1 MALRCAANVLLRN
14 EITRQIYTTPRISN
28 KLSQTT
34 QILLPQTRFA
44 SDKPDIVVDCSGN
57 SCEPIKRGS
66 YCAPGTEEYCI
77 AGHMPGEEE
86 VEVGAHSTVT
96 PGQYSVLN
104 KQSKEAKDGNEVKTN
119 AQEAGGA

>member
-104 KQSKEAKDGNEVKTN
+104 KQSKDAKDGNEVKTN
-119 AQEAGGA
+119 AQEASS

>member
-1 MALRCAANVLLRN
+1 MALRSVANVLLRN

-119 AQEAGGA
+119 AQEASS

>member
-1 MALRCAANVLLRN
+1 MALRSAANVLLRN
-14 EITRQIYTTPRISN
+14 EITRQIYATPRISN

-104 KQSKEAKDGNEVKTN
+104 KQSKEAKDGKEVKTN
-119 AQEAGGA
+119 AQEASS

>member
-1 MALRCAANVLLRN
+1 MALRSAANVLLRN

-66 YCAPGTEEYCI
+66 FCAPGTEEYCI

-86 VEVGAHSTVT
+86 VEVGAHSTVN

-104 KQSKEAKDGNEVKTN
+104 KQNKEAKDGKEVKTN
-119 AQEAGGA
+119 AQEASS

>member
-1 MALRCAANVLLRN
+1 MALRSAANVLLRN

-104 KQSKEAKDGNEVKTN
+104 KQSKEAKDGNEAKTN
-119 AQEAGGA
+119 AQEASS

>member
-1 MALRCAANVLLRN
+1 MALRSAANVLLRN
-14 EITRQIYTTPRISN
+14 EITRQICTAPRISN

-34 QILLPQTRFA
+34 QILLPLTRFA

-104 KQSKEAKDGNEVKTN
+104 KQSPAKEEGKEVKTN
-119 AQEAGGA
+119 SQEASS

>member
-1 MALRCAANVLLRN
+1 MALRSAANVLLRN
-14 EITRQIYTTPRISN
+14 EITRQIYTAPRISN
-28 KLSQTT
+28 KFSQTT

-104 KQSKEAKDGNEVKTN
+104 KQSKEAKDGKEVKTN
-119 AQEAGGA
+119 AQEASS

>member
-1 MALRCAANVLLRN
+1 MALRSAANVLLRN
-14 EITRQIYTTPRISN
+14 EITRQIYITPRISN

-119 AQEAGGA
+119 AQEASS

>member
-1 MALRCAANVLLRN
+1 MALRSAANVLLRN
-14 EITRQIYTTPRISN
+14 EITRQIYTTTRVSN

-77 AGHMPGEEE
+77 AGRMPGEEE
-86 VEVGAHSTVT
+86 VEAGAHSTVT
-96 PGQYSVLN
+96 PGQYSALN

-119 AQEAGGA
+119 AQEASS

>member
-1 MALRCAANVLLRN
+1 MALRSAANVLLRN

-77 AGHMPGEEE
+77 AGHMPGDEE

-119 AQEAGGA
+119 AQEASS

>member
-1 MALRCAANVLLRN
+1 MALRSAANVLLRN

-34 QILLPQTRFA
+34 QLLLPQTRFA

-119 AQEAGGA
+119 AQEASS

>member
-1 MALRCAANVLLRN
+1 MALRSAANVLLRN

-86 VEVGAHSTVT
+86 VEVGAHSIVT

-104 KQSKEAKDGNEVKTN
+104 KQSKEAKDGKEVKTN
-119 AQEAGGA
+119 AQEASS

>member
-1 MALRCAANVLLRN
+1 MALRSAANILLRN
-14 EITRQIYTTPRISN
+14 EITRQIYTAPRISN

-119 AQEAGGA
+119 AQEASS

>member
-1 MALRCAANVLLRN
+1 MALRSAANVLLRN
-14 EITRQIYTTPRISN
+14 EITRQIYTAPRISN

-119 AQEAGGA
+119 AQEASS

>member
-1 MALRCAANVLLRN
+1 MALRSAANVLLRN

-104 KQSKEAKDGNEVKTN
+104 KQSKEAKDGKEVKTN
-119 AQEAGGA
+119 AQEASS

>member
-1 MALRCAANVLLRN
+1 MALRSAANVLFRN

-104 KQSKEAKDGNEVKTN
+104 KQSKEAKDGNEAKTN
-119 AQEAGGA
+119 AQEASS

>member
-1 MALRCAANVLLRN
+1 MALRSAANILLRN

-119 AQEAGGA
+119 AQEASS

>member
-1 MALRCAANVLLRN
+1 MALRSAANVLLRN

-28 KLSQTT
+28 KFSQTT

-104 KQSKEAKDGNEVKTN
+104 KQGKEAKDGKEVKTN
-119 AQEAGGA
+119 AQEASS

>member
-1 MALRCAANVLLRN
+1 MALRSAANVLLRN

-104 KQSKEAKDGNEVKTN
+104 KQGKEAKDGNEVKTN
-119 AQEAGGA
+119 AQEASS

>member
-1 MALRCAANVLLRN
+1 MALRSAANVLLRN

-28 KLSQTT
+28 KLSQTA

-104 KQSKEAKDGNEVKTN
+104 KQSKDIKDGKEVKTN
-119 AQEAGGA
+119 AQEASS

>member
-14 EITRQIYTTPRISN
+14 EITRQIYATPRISN

-104 KQSKEAKDGNEVKTN
+104 KQSKEAKDGKEVKTN
-119 AQEAGGA
+119 AQEASS

>member
-1 MALRCAANVLLRN
+1 MALRSSANVLLRN
-14 EITRQIYTTPRISN
+14 EITRQLYTTPRINN
-28 KLSQTT
+28 KLSQAT

-104 KQSKEAKDGNEVKTN
+104 KQGKEAKDGKEVKTN
-119 AQEAGGA
+119 AQEASS

>member
-1 MALRCAANVLLRN
+1 MALRSAANVLLRN
-14 EITRQIYTTPRISN
+14 EITRQIYTTPRINN

-104 KQSKEAKDGNEVKTN
+104 KQSKDAKDGNEVKTN
-119 AQEAGGA
+119 AQEASS

>member
-1 MALRCAANVLLRN
+1 MALRSAANVLLRN
-14 EITRQIYTTPRISN
+14 EITRQIYTTTRINN

-104 KQSKEAKDGNEVKTN
+104 KQSKEAKDGKEVKTN
-119 AQEAGGA
+119 AQEASS

>member
-1 MALRCAANVLLRN
+1 MALRSAANVLLRN
-14 EITRQIYTTPRISN
+14 EITRQLYTTPRINN
-28 KLSQTT
+28 KLSQAT

-104 KQSKEAKDGNEVKTN
+104 KQSKEAKDGKEVKTN
-119 AQEAGGA
+119 AQEASS

>member
-1 MALRCAANVLLRN
+1 MALRSAANVLLRN

-104 KQSKEAKDGNEVKTN
+104 KQSKEPKDGNEVKTN
-119 AQEAGGA
+119 AQEASS

>member
-1 MALRCAANVLLRN
+1 MALRSAANVLLRN

-28 KLSQTT
+28 KFSQTT

-104 KQSKEAKDGNEVKTN
+104 KQGKEAKDRKEVKTN
-119 AQEAGGA
+119 AQEASS

>member
-1 MALRCAANVLLRN
+1 MALRSAANVLLRN
-14 EITRQIYTTPRISN
+14 EITRQIYTTPRINN

-104 KQSKEAKDGNEVKTN
+104 KQGKEAKDRKEVKTN
-119 AQEAGGA
+119 AQEASS

>member
-1 MALRCAANVLLRN
+1 MALRSAANFLLRN

-28 KLSQTT
+28 KFSQTT

-104 KQSKEAKDGNEVKTN
+104 KQSKDIKDGKEVKTN
-119 AQEAGGA
+119 AQEASS

>member
-1 MALRCAANVLLRN
+1 MALRSAANVLLRN
-14 EITRQIYTTPRISN
+14 EITRQIYTAPHISN

-104 KQSKEAKDGNEVKTN
+104 KQSKEAKDGKEVKTN
-119 AQEAGGA
+119 TQEASS

>member
-1 MALRCAANVLLRN
+1 MALRSAANVLLRN

-104 KQSKEAKDGNEVKTN
+104 KQSKDIKDGKEVKTN
-119 AQEAGGA
+119 AQEASS

>member
-1 MALRCAANVLLRN
+1 MALRSAANVLLRN
-14 EITRQIYTTPRISN
+14 EITRQIYTTPRINN

-104 KQSKEAKDGNEVKTN
+104 KQSKDTKDGKEAKTN
-119 AQEAGGA
+119 AQEASS

>member
-1 MALRCAANVLLRN
+1 MALRSAANVLFRN

-104 KQSKEAKDGNEVKTN
+104 KQGKEAKDGNEVKTS
-119 AQEAGGA
+119 AQESSS

>member
-1 MALRCAANVLLRN
+1 MALRSAANVLLRN

-28 KLSQTT
+28 KFSQTT

-66 YCAPGTEEYCI
+66 FCAPGTEEYCI

-119 AQEAGGA
+119 AQEASS

>member
-1 MALRCAANVLLRN
+1 MALRSAANVLIRN
-14 EITRQIYTTPRISN
+14 AITRQIYTTPRISN

-34 QILLPQTRFA
+34 QILLSPTRFA

-66 YCAPGTEEYCI
+66 FCAPGTEEYCI

-104 KQSKEAKDGNEVKTN
+104 KQNKEAKDGEEVNTN
-119 AQEAGGA
+119 AQEASS

>member
-1 MALRCAANVLLRN
+1 MALRSAANVLLRN

-28 KLSQTT
+28 KLSQTA

-119 AQEAGGA
+119 AQEASS

>member
-1 MALRCAANVLLRN
+1 MALRSAANVLFRN

-119 AQEAGGA
+119 AQEASS

>member
-1 MALRCAANVLLRN
+1 MALRSAANVLLRN

-77 AGHMPGEEE
+77 AGHMPGE
-86 VEVGAHSTVT
+86 T
-96 PGQYSVLN
+96 Q
-104 KQSKEAKDGNEVKTN
+104 
-119 AQEAGGA
+119 

>member
-1 MALRCAANVLLRN
+1 MALRSAANVLLRN

-119 AQEAGGA
+119 AQEASS

>member
-1 MALRCAANVLLRN
+1 MALRSAANVLLRN

-104 KQSKEAKDGNEVKTN
+104 KQGKEAKDRKEVKTN
-119 AQEAGGA
+119 AQEASS